1 MNRNKI
7 MKNIKEKKGVCKI
20 CGCTM
25 NNPCFNPKVGF
36 CWWADESE
44 TICSHCA
51 LPELKHDSSTVHK
64 VNDIPG
70 WEPPITRE
78 QQALFGN
85 LRIAGRLD
93 SLISIITGII
103 KEYGYFIRNIFKTEA
118 TVKSEPYNND
128 EKLFLY
134 IISENFHNIPE
145 FLEHLIMLQ
154 NAIYENEIEFV
165 LKNINT
171 FLFKQA
177 KQTVYNLR
185 ALTLENG
192 IKQTLHENQEI
203 KITNRMNLWITMLS
217 RISKL
222 CENYLQEWKN
232 G

>member
-1 MNRNKI
+1 MSRNKI
-7 MKNIKEKKGVCKI
+7 MKNIKEKKGICKI

-25 NNPCFNPKVGF
+25 NNPCFNPKAGF

-51 LPELKHDSSTVHK
+51 LPELKHDPSTVHK

-70 WEPPITRE
+70 WESPITRE

-118 TVKSEPYNND
+118 TVNSEPYNND

-154 NAIYENEIEFV
+154 NAIHEDEIEFV

-185 ALTLENG
+185 SLTLEKG

-222 CENYLQEWKN
+222 CENYLQEWQN